1 MKPKR
6 RKLSAVSNRDFQQR
20 RIGLRSILIG
30 FIFSI
35 ILVAIGA
42 KAVYLQIFCGPW
54 LSQKAADQYEKSFI
68 SPGKRG
74 TIYDANHREIAVSI
88 EVTSIA
94 AYPPNISKP
103 GATAR
108 LIARALKID
117 ESSLCRKLNSKKRS
131 FVWVKRHV
139 TPREAEQVKNLNLK
153 GIDFIPENKRFYPNK
168 TLAAQALGFSG
179 LDGHGL
185 EGIEFYYNDYLE
197 GAAGKFTVLKD
208 AFGRGFDGGKTEA
221 GDFGGNNLI
230 LTIDRT
236 IQYIADSALEEAVD
250 GFSAKSGIAI
260 VMATKTGA
268 ILAMAHYPF
277 FNPNT
282 FRNFKQE
289 VWRNRA
295 IADQFEPGST
305 MKIFSAAAA
314 LESGKC
320 TQHTIF
326 YCENGAYRIG
336 KNIVHD
342 TKPHGWMSLQ
352 QIVKYS
358 SNIGIVKVGETIG
371 PDLLYKTLSDFGFGK
386 KSGIDCPGETAGSM
400 APYKRWSK
408 IDAGAISFGQG
419 ISVSALQLITA
430 TCAIANDG
438 ILMKPYIVQAIMDQN
453 GRLIKSSGPCEVRR
467 VISVETAR
475 TLKKIMES
483 VTNNGGT
490 GVNAA
495 LEGYSVCGKT
505 GTAQKV
511 DEKGTYAKDKYIASF
526 VGFAPSQNPEVAVLV
541 VIDEPGKEYYS
552 SIVAAPTFKKIAF
565 ETLNY
570 MNLPATHNAP
580 HGSHVNRRAGLN
592 RFNGPG
598 KIEHFSKA
606 SA

>member
-1 MKPKR
+1 M
-6 RKLSAVSNRDFQQR
+6 
-20 RIGLRSILIG
+20 LIG

-35 ILVAIGA
+35 ILAAIGA
-42 KAVYLQIFCGPW
+42 KAVYLQVFCGPW

-88 EVTSIA
+88 DMASIA
-94 AYPPNISKP
+94 AYPQNISEP
-103 GATAR
+103 ATTAR

-117 ESSLCRKLNSKKRS
+117 ESSLCRNLNLKKRS
-131 FVWVKRHV
+131 FVWVKRHI
-139 TPREAEQVKNLNLK
+139 TPSEATQVKNLKLK
-153 GIDFIPENKRFYPNK
+153 GIAFIPENKRFYPNR
-168 TLAAQALGFSG
+168 TLAAQMLGFSG
-179 LDGHGL
+179 IDGHGL
-185 EGIEFYYNDYLE
+185 EGIEFYYNNYLE
-197 GAAGKFTVLKD
+197 GDAGKFTVLKD
-208 AFGRGFDGGKTEA
+208 AFGRGFNGGETVA

-230 LTIDRT
+230 LTVDRT
-236 IQYIADSALEEAVD
+236 IQHIAESALEEAVD
-250 GFSAKSGIAI
+250 KFSANSGMAI
-260 VMATKTGA
+260 VMAPKTGA

-282 FRNFKQE
+282 FSGFKKE
-289 VWRNRA
+289 LWRNRA

-320 TQHTIF
+320 TQNTIF
-326 YCENGAYRIG
+326 YCENGSYGIG
-336 KNIVHD
+336 KDIVHD

-358 SNIGIVKVGETIG
+358 SNIGIVKVAETTG
-371 PDLLYKTLSDFGFGK
+371 QDLLYKTLSDFGFGK
-386 KSGIDCPGETAGSM
+386 KSGIDCPGETSGSL
-400 APYKRWSK
+400 ASHKRWSK

-430 TCAIANDG
+430 TCAIANGG

-467 VISVETAR
+467 VISVQTSGI
-475 TLKKIMES
+475 LKKIMES
-483 VTNNGGT
+483 VTDDGGT

-526 VGFAPSQNPEVAVLV
+526 VGFASSQNPEIAVLV
-541 VIDEPGKEYYS
+541 VIDEPEQQYFG
-552 SIVAAPTFKKIAF
+552 SIVAAPVFKKIAF

-580 HGSHVNRRAGLN
+580 YGTPVNRRAGLN
-592 RFNGPG
+592 RFNGSD
-598 KIEHFSKA
+598 KIRHFSKV

>member
-1 MKPKR
+1 
-6 RKLSAVSNRDFQQR
+6 
-20 RIGLRSILIG
+20 
-30 FIFSI
+30 
-35 ILVAIGA
+35 
-42 KAVYLQIFCGPW
+42 
-54 LSQKAADQYEKSFI
+54 
-68 SPGKRG
+68 
-74 TIYDANHREIAVSI
+74 DANHREMAVS
-88 EVTSIA
+88 VDVASIA

-103 GATAR
+103 VAAAR

-117 ESSLCRKLNSKKRS
+117 ESSLYRKLNSKKRS

-139 TPREAEQVKNLNLK
+139 TPKEANQIKNLNLK
-153 GIDFIPENKRFYPNK
+153 GIDFIPENKRFYPNG
-168 TLAAQALGFSG
+168 TLAAQVLGFSG

-185 EGIEFYYNDYLE
+185 EGIEFYYNNYLE
-197 GAAGKFTVLKD
+197 GAAGEFTVLKD
-208 AFGRGFDGGKTEA
+208 AFGHRFNGGKTA
-221 GDFGGNNLI
+221 VGDFDGNNLI

-236 IQYIADSALEEAVD
+236 IQYIAENALEEAVD
-250 GFSAKSGIAI
+250 RFSANSGMAI
-260 VMATKTGA
+260 VMSTKTGA
-268 ILAMAHYPF
+268 ILAMAHHPF
-277 FNPNT
+277 FNPNA
-282 FRNFKQE
+282 FRCFKKE

-320 TQHTIF
+320 TQNTIF
-326 YCENGAYRIG
+326 YCENGEYRIG
-336 KNIVHD
+336 KNIIHD
-342 TKPHGWMSLQ
+342 CKPHGWMSLQ

-358 SNIGIVKVGETIG
+358 SNIGIVKVAETIG
-371 PDLLYKTLSDFGFGK
+371 PDLLYKTLRDFGFGR

-400 APYKRWSK
+400 APYNRWSK
-408 IDAGAISFGQG
+408 IDVGAISFGQG

-438 ILMKPYIVQAIMDQN
+438 ILMKPYIVQAVMDQN
-453 GRLIKSSGPCEVRR
+453 GRLIKSSTPCKLRR
-467 VISVETAR
+467 VIPVETAGI
-475 TLKKIMES
+475 LKRIMES
-483 VTNNGGT
+483 VVSKGGT

-541 VIDEPGKEYYS
+541 VIDEPGKQYYS
-552 SIVAAPTFKKIAF
+552 SIVAAPTFKKIIL

-570 MNLPATHNAP
+570 MNVPVTYSTP
-580 HGSHVNRRAGLN
+580 HGSRVNRRVGPNRLN
-592 RFNGPG
+592 GTD
-598 KIEHFSKA
+598 KIKHLSKV

>member
-1 MKPKR
+1 MKPKF
-6 RKLSAVSNRDFQQR
+6 RKLSAVSGRDFQQR
-20 RIGLRSILIG
+20 RIGLRSIIIG

-42 KAVYLQIFCGPW
+42 KAVYLQVFCGPW
-54 LSQKAADQYEKSFI
+54 LSQKAADQYEKAFI

-74 TIYDANHREIAVSI
+74 VIYDANHREIAVSI
-88 EVTSIA
+88 DVTSIA
-94 AYPPNISKP
+94 AHPKNISEP
-103 GATAR
+103 GAAAK
-108 LIARALKID
+108 LIVRALKID
-117 ESSLCRKLNSKKRS
+117 GRSLYRKLNSKKRS

-139 TPREAEQVKNLNLK
+139 TPREAERVKNLNLK

-168 TLAAQALGFSG
+168 TLAAQVLGFSG
-179 LDGHGL
+179 LDGNGL
-185 EGIEFYYNDYLE
+185 EGIEFYYNNYLE
-197 GAAGKFTVLKD
+197 GGADKLTVLKD
-208 AFGRGFDGGKTEA
+208 GFGRGFNGGKIVTE
-221 GDFGGNNLI
+221 DFGGNNLI

-236 IQYIADSALEEAVD
+236 IQYIAESALEEAVD
-250 GFSAKSGIAI
+250 KFSAKSGIAI

-268 ILAMAHYPF
+268 ILAMAHYPL

-282 FRNFKQE
+282 FKDFKRE

-314 LESGKC
+314 LESGEC
-320 TQHTIF
+320 TQDTIF
-326 YCENGAYRIG
+326 YCENGAYGIG

-438 ILMKPYIVQAIMDQN
+438 ILMKPYMVQAIIDQN

-483 VTNNGGT
+483 VTDNGGT

-526 VGFAPSQNPEVAVLV
+526 VGFAPLQNPEIAVLV
-541 VIDEPGKEYYS
+541 VIDEPVQEYLG
-552 SIVAAPTFKKIAF
+552 SIVAAPTFKKIAL

-570 MNLPATHNAP
+570 MNLPATNNAP
-580 HGSHVNRRAGLN
+580 Y
-592 RFNGPG
+592 
-598 KIEHFSKA
+598 KIEHFSKV

>member
-1 MKPKR
+1 MKPKDR
-6 RKLSAVSNRDFQQR
+6 RLSAINDRNFQQR
-20 RIGLRSILIG
+20 RIGLRSIVVG
-30 FIFSI
+30 FIFTI
-35 ILVAIGA
+35 ILVVIGA
-42 KAVYLQIFCGPW
+42 KAVYLQVFYGPW

-68 SPGKRG
+68 SQGKRG

-88 EVTSIA
+88 DVTSIA
-94 AYPPNISKP
+94 AYPPNISEP
-103 GATAR
+103 GTTAK
-108 LIARALKID
+108 LIAGALKID
-117 ESSLCRKLNSKKRS
+117 ESSLYRKLNSKKRS

-139 TPREAEQVKNLNLK
+139 TPRETEQVKNLNLK
-153 GIDFIPENKRFYPNK
+153 GTGFIPENKRFYPNR
-168 TLAAQALGFSG
+168 TLAAQVLGFSG

-185 EGIEFYYNDYLE
+185 EGIEFYYNNYLE

-208 AFGRGFDGGKTEA
+208 AFGRGVNDGIIVT

-236 IQYIADSALEEAVD
+236 IQYIAESALEETVD
-250 GFSAKSGIAI
+250 RFSAKSGIAI
-260 VMATKTGA
+260 VMSTKTGA
-268 ILAMAHYPF
+268 ILAMAHYPL

-282 FRNFKQE
+282 FRGFKKE

-326 YCENGAYRIG
+326 YCENGSYRIG
-336 KNIVHD
+336 KNIIND

-467 VISVETAR
+467 VISAKTAG

-483 VTNNGGT
+483 VVNKGGT

-552 SIVAAPTFKKIAF
+552 SIVAAPTFKKIVF

-570 MNLPATHNAP
+570 MNLPATHNVP
-580 HGSHVNRRAGLN
+580 HGSRINRQAGLN

-598 KIEHFSKA
+598 KLEHFSKV

>member
-1 MKPKR
+1 M
-6 RKLSAVSNRDFQQR
+6 
-20 RIGLRSILIG
+20 
-30 FIFSI
+30 
-35 ILVAIGA
+35 AIGA

-54 LSQKAADQYEKSFI
+54 LSQKAADQYKKSFI
-68 SPGKRG
+68 SQGKRG

-88 EVTSIA
+88 EVASIV

-103 GATAR
+103 GVAAR

-117 ESSLCRKLNSKKRS
+117 ESPLYRKLSSKKRT

-153 GIDFIPENKRFYPNK
+153 GIDSIPENKRFYPNK

-208 AFGRGFDGGKTEA
+208 AFGRRFDGGKTEA

-236 IQYIADSALEEAVD
+236 IQYIAESALEEAVD
-250 GFSAKSGIAI
+250 RFSAKSGIVI

-320 TQHTIF
+320 RQHTIF

-371 PDLLYKTLSDFGFGK
+371 PDLLYKTLNDFGFGK

-400 APYKRWSK
+400 ASYRRWSK
-408 IDAGAISFGQG
+408 IDAGAIAFGQG

-438 ILMKPYIVQAIMDQN
+438 ILMKPYMVQAIMDQN
-453 GRLIKSSGPCEVRR
+453 GRLIKSSSPCEVRR

-483 VTNNGGT
+483 VTDNGGT

-511 DEKGTYAKDKYIASF
+511 DKKGAYAKNKYIASF
-526 VGFAPSQNPEVAVLV
+526 VGFAPSQNSEIAVLV

-580 HGSHVNRRAGLN
+580 HSSHVNRRAGLS
-592 RFNGPG
+592 RFNGSD
-598 KIEHFSKA
+598 KIEHFS
-606 SA
+606 

>member
-1 MKPKR
+1 MKTKHQR
-6 RKLSAVSNRDFQQR
+6 LSATTDTAFQQR
-20 RIGLRSILIG
+20 RIRLRSTLIG

-35 ILVAIGA
+35 ILAAIGA
-42 KAVYLQIFCGPW
+42 KAVYLQVFCGPW
-54 LSQKAADQYEKSFI
+54 LSQKAADQYEQSFI

-74 TIYDANHREIAVSI
+74 TIYDANQREIAVSI
-88 EVTSIA
+88 DVASIA
-94 AYPPNISKP
+94 AYPLNISEPKT
-103 GATAR
+103 TAR

-117 ESSLCRKLNSKKRS
+117 ESPLYRNLNSKKRS

-139 TPREAEQVKNLNLK
+139 TPREAEQVKNLKLK
-153 GIDFIPENKRFYPNK
+153 GIAFIPENKRFYPNK
-168 TLAAQALGFSG
+168 TLAAQVLGFSG
-179 LDGHGL
+179 VDVRGL

-208 AFGRGFDGGKTEA
+208 AFGRGFNGGEAVA

-236 IQYIADSALEEAVD
+236 IQHIAESALEEAVD
-250 GFSAKSGIAI
+250 KFSAKSGMAI
-260 VMATKTGA
+260 VMSPKTGA
-268 ILAMAHYPF
+268 VLAMAHYPF
-277 FNPNT
+277 FNPNA
-282 FRNFKQE
+282 FRDFKRE
-289 VWRNRA
+289 FWRNRA

-320 TQHTIF
+320 TQNTIF
-326 YCENGAYRIG
+326 YCENGEYKIG
-336 KNIVHD
+336 KDIIHD

-358 SNIGIVKVGETIG
+358 SNIGIVKVAETTG
-371 PDLLYKTLSDFGFGK
+371 QDVLYKTLSDFGFGK

-400 APYKRWSK
+400 SLYKQWSK
-408 IDAGAISFGQG
+408 IDAGAVAFGQG

-453 GRLIKSSGPCEVRR
+453 GRLIKSSSPCEVRR
-467 VISVETAR
+467 VISVQTAGI
-475 TLKKIMES
+475 LKKIMES
-483 VTNNGGT
+483 VTDNGGT

-495 LEGYSVCGKT
+495 LEDYPVCGKT

-511 DEKGTYAKDKYIASF
+511 DEKGTYSEDKYIASF
-526 VGFAPSQNPEVAVLV
+526 VGFAPSQNPEIAVLV
-541 VIDEPGKEYYS
+541 VIDEPEQQYFG
-552 SIVAAPTFKKIAF
+552 SIVSAPAFKKIVF

-570 MNLPATHNAP
+570 MNLPATHNTP
-580 HGSHVNRRAGLN
+580 YGSPV
-592 RFNGPG
+592 
-598 KIEHFSKA
+598 SKV

>member
-6 RKLSAVSNRDFQQR
+6 RKLFAASDRDFQQK

-30 FIFSI
+30 VIFTI
-35 ILVAIGA
+35 ILGAIGA
-42 KAVYLQIFCGPW
+42 KAVYLQVFCGPW
-54 LSQKAADQYEKSFI
+54 LSQKAAGQYEKSFM

-74 TIYDANHREIAVSI
+74 IIYDANHREIAVSI
-88 EVTSIA
+88 DVISIA
-94 AYPPNISKP
+94 AYPPNIPKP
-103 GATAR
+103 RATAR
-108 LIARALKID
+108 LIAKALKID
-117 ESSLCRKLNSKKRS
+117 ESSLYRKLNSKKRS

-139 TPREAEQVKNLNLK
+139 TPREAEQVKNLKLK
-153 GIDFIPENKRFYPNK
+153 GIGFIPENKRFYPNR
-168 TLAAQALGFSG
+168 TLAAQVLGFSG

-185 EGIEFYYNDYLE
+185 EGIEFYYNNYLE
-197 GAAGKFTVLKD
+197 GAAGKFTVLRD
-208 AFGRGFDGGKTEA
+208 AFGRGFNDRKTVT
-221 GDFGGNNLI
+221 GDFGGNNLV

-236 IQYIADSALEEAVD
+236 IQYAAESALEEAVD
-250 GFSAKSGIAI
+250 RFSAKSGIAI
-260 VMATKTGA
+260 VMAPKTGA

-282 FRNFKQE
+282 FRGFKQE

-305 MKIFSAAAA
+305 MKIFSAAAV
-314 LESGKC
+314 LESGKS

-358 SNIGIVKVGETIG
+358 SNIGIVKVGEMIG
-371 PDLLYKTLSDFGFGK
+371 PDLLYKTLNDFGFGK

-438 ILMKPYIVQAIMDQN
+438 ILMKPYIVQAIMDKN
-453 GRLIKSSGPCEVRR
+453 GRLIKSSGPCEVKR
-467 VISVETAR
+467 VISIKTAR

-490 GVNAA
+490 GVKAA

-511 DEKGTYAKDKYIASF
+511 DEKGTYAKDKYVASF

-541 VIDEPGKEYYS
+541 VIDEPEQQYFG
-552 SIVAAPTFKKIAF
+552 SIVSAPAFKKIVF
-565 ETLNY
+565 ESLNY
-570 MNLPATHNAP
+570 MNLPATYNAP
-580 HGSHVNRRAGLN
+580 YGSHINRRAGLK
-592 RFNGPG
+592 RFNGTD
-598 KIEHFSKA
+598 KINHFSKV

>member
-6 RKLSAVSNRDFQQR
+6 RKLSAVSNRDSQQR
-20 RIGLRSILIG
+20 RIGLRSILIA

-35 ILVAIGA
+35 ILVVIGA
-42 KAVYLQIFCGPW
+42 KAVYLQVFCGPW

-108 LIARALKID
+108 LIAKALKID
-117 ESSLCRKLNSKKRS
+117 ESSLYRKLNSKKRS

-139 TPREAEQVKNLNLK
+139 TPREAEQVKNLKLK
-153 GIDFIPENKRFYPNK
+153 GIDFIPENKRFYPNR
-168 TLAAQALGFSG
+168 TLAAQVLGFSG

-185 EGIEFYYNDYLE
+185 EGIEFYYNNYLE
-197 GAAGKFTVLKD
+197 GAADKFTVLRD
-208 AFGRGFDGGKTEA
+208 AFGRGFNDRKTVA

-236 IQYIADSALEEAVD
+236 IQYTAESALEEAVD
-250 GFSAKSGIAI
+250 RFSAKSGMAI
-260 VMATKTGA
+260 VMAPKTGA

-282 FRNFKQE
+282 FRAFKQE

-305 MKIFSAAAA
+305 MKIFSAAAV

-358 SNIGIVKVGETIG
+358 SNIGIVKVGEMIG

-453 GRLIKSSGPCEVRR
+453 GRLIKSSVPCEVRR
-467 VISVETAR
+467 VISIKTAR

-511 DEKGTYAKDKYIASF
+511 DEKGTYAKDKYVASF

-541 VIDEPGKEYYS
+541 VIDEPGKKYYS
-552 SIVAAPTFKKIAF
+552 SVVAAPTFRKIVL

-570 MNLPATHNAP
+570 MNLPATYNAP
-580 HGSHVNRRAGLN
+580 YGSHINRRAGLK
-592 RFNGPG
+592 RFNGTD
-598 KIEHFSKA
+598 KIKHFSKV

>member
-6 RKLSAVSNRDFQQR
+6 RILSAISDRDVQQR

-35 ILVAIGA
+35 VLVAIGA
-42 KAVYLQIFCGPW
+42 KAVYLQVFCGPW

-88 EVTSIA
+88 DVASIA
-94 AYPPNISKP
+94 AYPQNISEP
-103 GATAR
+103 GTTAR
-108 LIARALKID
+108 LISRALKID
-117 ESSLCRKLNSKKRS
+117 ESSLYRKLNSKKRS

-139 TPREAEQVKNLNLK
+139 TPSEADQVKNLNLK
-153 GIDFIPENKRFYPNK
+153 GIDFMPENKRFYPNK
-168 TLAAQALGFSG
+168 TLAAQVLGFSG

-185 EGIEFYYNDYLE
+185 EGIEFYYNNYLE

-208 AFGRGFDGGKTEA
+208 AFGRGFNGGKAVA

-236 IQYIADSALEEAVD
+236 IQYIAESALEEAVD
-250 GFSAKSGIAI
+250 RFSAKSGMAI
-260 VMATKTGA
+260 VMVPKTGA
-268 ILAMAHYPF
+268 ILAMAHHPI

-282 FRNFKQE
+282 FRGFKKE
-289 VWRNRA
+289 MWRNRA

-314 LESGKC
+314 LRSGKC

-326 YCENGAYRIG
+326 YCENGEYRIG

-358 SNIGIVKVGETIG
+358 SNIGIVKVCETIG

-400 APYKRWSK
+400 AQYKRWSK

-430 TCAIANDG
+430 TSAIANDG

-467 VISVETAR
+467 VISVETAG

-526 VGFAPSQNPEVAVLV
+526 VGFAPSQNPEIAVLV

-552 SIVAAPTFKKIAF
+552 SIVAAPTFKKIVF

-580 HGSHVNRRAGLN
+580 YGSHVNRRAGLN

-598 KIEHFSKA
+598 KIEHFSKV